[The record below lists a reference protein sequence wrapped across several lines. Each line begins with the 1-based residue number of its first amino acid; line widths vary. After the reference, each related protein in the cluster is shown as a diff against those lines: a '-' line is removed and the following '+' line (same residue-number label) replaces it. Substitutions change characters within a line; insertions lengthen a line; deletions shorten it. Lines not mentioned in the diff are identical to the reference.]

1 MINSKKAALAILGG
15 LLLIGSCASEP
26 KWTKPGVTAEQLKQD
41 KARCTREE
49 LRGSRAYGG
58 AYRVKVVNRAC
69 MEALGYIRR

>member
-41 KARCTREE
+41 KAVAPGRNYAALTTHMARIATPRREICTF
-49 LRGSRAYGG
+49 LRDLRFP
-58 AYRVKVVNRAC
+58 
-69 MEALGYIRR
+69 

>member
-1 MINSKKAALAILGG
+1 MD
-15 LLLIGSCASEP
+15 
-26 KWTKPGVTAEQLKQD
+26 AEQLKQD